1 MLKRNSLCVRPERKQ
16 YSPSIPV
23 ISHLAASLAS
33 PRVRFRSS
41 RRIMNRPLSLQCCRN
56 ACQHRLVGHFLS
68 RGHRSID
75 VTHNAA
81 EAETERGF
89 FSCLCPAAF
98 STHKHTYEAIEPP
111 CFLPRASPSF
121 LCPLDR
127 PAQYRE
133 RDEETEKRKRETADL
148 VSFIFHGAPL
158 CQTHSLEYRFLRVF
172 VSEAR
177 NSACPSQLRG
187 RDTRFAAKAA
197 SGIVGARG
205 VIPQPLAIVLR
216 NRAYIWVCVRG
227 VRCIHVVRISK
238 CRSPIG
244 SAFWSVHSRI
254 QSVDV
259 RSSAA

>member
-1 MLKRNSLCVRPERKQ
+1 MLKRNSLCVRLERKQ

-23 ISHLAASLAS
+23 ISHLAASRFLS
-33 PRVRFRSS
+33 CPFRFRSS

-148 VSFIFHGAPL
+148 VSFIFHGARFVKRIRSSTGSFASLLARREILPVL
-158 CQTHSLEYRFLRVF
+158 HNYAAATLVSQPKQPPGSLEPEV
-172 VSEAR
+172 
-177 NSACPSQLRG
+177 
-187 RDTRFAAKAA
+187 
-197 SGIVGARG
+197 
-205 VIPQPLAIVLR
+205 
-216 NRAYIWVCVRG
+216 
-227 VRCIHVVRISK
+227 
-238 CRSPIG
+238 
-244 SAFWSVHSRI
+244 
-254 QSVDV
+254 
-259 RSSAA
+259 